1 MHLLKPLSGLRPRN
15 PLYQSPMILRTTGFK
30 IRQMATDRE
39 TTRAKKLI
47 SCEKR
52 TMVEAQVYSSLKLL
66 LVVGEQIY
74 SSLTPE
80 LRIIMIQPRE

>member
-66 LVVGEQIY
+66 AVGEQIY